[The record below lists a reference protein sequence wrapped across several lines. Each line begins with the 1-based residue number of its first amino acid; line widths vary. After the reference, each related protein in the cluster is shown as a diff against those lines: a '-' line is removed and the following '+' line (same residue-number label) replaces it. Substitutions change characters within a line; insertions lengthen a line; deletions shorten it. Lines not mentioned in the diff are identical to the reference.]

1 MTQFRSF
8 DTVGKK
14 EEVADII
21 SNLTPTK
28 TPFISQIGSEKVS
41 NTLFQWQED
50 SLRAVQANAQV
61 EGFTATSATLTP
73 TTMRS
78 NVTQILEK
86 TIFVS
91 GSVDAID
98 HYGRAKE
105 SAYQLS
111 KAMAEVKRDL
121 EHACVG
127 TRQTQVVGNSTTARQ
142 FDGFQ
147 AQVAAAQLV
156 ATGGAATPL
165 SEANLLEC
173 LQRLWAEGVDP
184 SVLMVTA
191 ADART
196 VAGFAASA
204 GRERDFGAGKKIVN
218 AVDLYVSP
226 FGEVKVQLNRFL
238 NAGDSLI
245 YDPDMWKLVSFRP
258 WFRETLAKTGD
269 RTMMMVVGEYSLK
282 HKNRLASGIIR
293 RQA

>member
-165 SEANLLEC
+165 SENNLLEC

-204 GRERDFGAGKKIVN
+204 GRERDFSTGKKIVN